1 MSNVRLLISRYLDG
15 ELAEDEVARLT
26 AMLETDAAAVD
37 ALVFSSFIHA
47 QLLHWMDQESDQTYV
62 ADTLKSGHESSF
74 ETSRWPAKSSFGHA
88 DTVALNRPD
97 QSFITRARRRLFS
110 FSFIATTLFIAGSI
124 SAVAYV
130 IASRPVIVGQLTDAI
145 NCRWDTAPAGIQ
157 TGTLLKNDQDLVLLQ
172 GSAVITFASGTKL
185 YLEGPTSLQ
194 IHSPMKVRLNSGRI
208 AAKVPRQA
216 IGFTVDNSLARIVDL
231 GTAFTLSLK
240 AEKSFQL
247 EVFEGLVELQ
257 LNERFGKAAQ
267 HPIRVAEIHAVTLDV
282 QSADIAKVPFEE
294 GKQMPF

>member
-1 MSNVRLLISRYLDG
+1 MSNIRLLISRYLDG

-47 QLLHWMDQESDQTYV
+47 QLLHWMDQESDQAYV
-62 ADTLKSGHESSF
+62 ADTLKGGHESSF

-172 GSAVITFASGTKL
+172 GSAVITFMVLAG
-185 YLEGPTSLQ
+185 G
-194 IHSPMKVRLNSGRI
+194 SGRS
-208 AAKVPRQA
+208 ASFANRVWPE
-216 IGFTVDNSLARIVDL
+216 S
-231 GTAFTLSLK
+231 
-240 AEKSFQL
+240 KS
-247 EVFEGLVELQ
+247 
-257 LNERFGKAAQ
+257 
-267 HPIRVAEIHAVTLDV
+267 TS
-282 QSADIAKVPFEE
+282 SADLAATTGGALRALMAAAFS
-294 GKQMPF
+294 G

>member
-194 IHSPMKVRLNSGRI
+194 IHSPMKSALEQRAHRGEG
-208 AAKVPRQA
+208 AASSNWLHR
-216 IGFTVDNSLARIVDL
+216 R
-231 GTAFTLSLK
+231 
-240 AEKSFQL
+240 
-247 EVFEGLVELQ
+247 
-257 LNERFGKAAQ
+257 
-267 HPIRVAEIHAVTLDV
+267 
-282 QSADIAKVPFEE
+282 
-294 GKQMPF
+294 

>member
-1 MSNVRLLISRYLDG
+1 
-15 ELAEDEVARLT
+15 
-26 AMLETDAAAVD
+26 
-37 ALVFSSFIHA
+37 
-47 QLLHWMDQESDQTYV
+47 MDQESDQTYV

-97 QSFITRARRRLFS
+97 QSLITRARRRLFS

-172 GSAVITFASGTKL
+172 GSAVITFASGTKV

-247 EVFEGLVELQ
+247 EVFEGLVEFQ